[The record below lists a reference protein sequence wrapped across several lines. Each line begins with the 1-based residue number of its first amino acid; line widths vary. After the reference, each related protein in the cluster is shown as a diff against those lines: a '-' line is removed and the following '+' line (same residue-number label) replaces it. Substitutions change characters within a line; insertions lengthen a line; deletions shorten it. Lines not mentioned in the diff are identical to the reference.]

1 MKQLIFLLF
10 FALFFQ
16 YSLAQRYS
24 RVHLDI
30 SKIEDLSRLKEM
42 PLALDHAHWKL
53 EVGEVVIEV
62 SDFELGLI
70 QQANIPSHVEIDD
83 LEEFYSKRL
92 NQDQGT
98 LWTKNVNCD
107 YTVAPLD
114 PTNFELGSMG
124 GYYTYQEMLDD
135 LDSMHSLFP
144 NLISAKEPIH
154 TFTTEEGRPLYWV
167 RISNTPGTDDPNKP
181 EILYTS
187 NHHAREA
194 AALSINMYTM
204 WYILEN
210 YATDEDL
217 RYLVD
222 HVEMYFVPLVNPDG
236 WVYNETIQPNG
247 GGMWRKN
254 RRDNGD
260 GTFGVDLNR
269 NYSYEWGGVGSSGN
283 GNSDVY
289 RGDAAFSEPES
300 QALKWL
306 SEQHEFKIAFNYHTA
321 ANMLLH
327 PWGFT
332 EDIQCEDHNKFI
344 AFKDWMTEVNG
355 YQNIQASLLYPVG
368 GDSDDWMYGDTST
381 KPKIL
386 AMTPECGSSADGFWP
401 PTSRILPLCRENLPQ
416 NLRGAYILLDYLRVE
431 DLSSDALSVE
441 GYINLSMQRLGLP
454 ESTGFIVNLE
464 SLNPAI
470 SVNTSAKLVTGLS
483 YGQSLLDSFNYTIDT
498 QTLFN
503 PEVGFVLSV
512 NNGEHIFRDT
522 LYKRVSAVS
531 PALWIEGTTL
541 NPFENEGSSSWS
553 TTTEDFV
560 SAPTSITDSPND
572 DYENQT
578 TQTLLLTSIINLSN
592 AQDALIRFAA
602 KWDIEADYDYLQFE
616 ALRVSS
622 TGLPDDWVPLCGK
635 YTNAG
640 TADQD
645 EGMPLYDGV
654 QNTWIEEE
662 VDMTEFLGDSIQL
675 RFQLVS
681 DNFVTG
687 DGFYFDD
694 FKLYIGGNIDSVIN
708 NVSHFDG
715 QVQYAT
721 IIPNP
726 AQDAIHIEINQPWM
740 GQLRI
745 LNTLGQEVMKS
756 SLNTEAQ
763 RVNLDIGHLPS
774 GTYYLH
780 LLNTDQIT
788 TVLPLWIQ

>member
-1 MKQLIFLLF
+1 MKQITFILLF
-10 FALFFQ
+10 ALSCQ
-16 YSLAQRYS
+16 NLAAQRYS
-24 RVHLDI
+24 RVHLDV
-30 SKIEDLSRLKEM
+30 SKAEDLSRLKEM
-42 PLALDHAHWKL
+42 PLPLDHAHWKL
-53 EVGEVVIEV
+53 EVGEVVVEV
-62 SDFELGLI
+62 SEFDLSLI
-70 QQANIPSHVEIDD
+70 QQTNIPYHIEIDD
-83 LEEFYSKRL
+83 LEDFYSNRL
-92 NQDQGT
+92 RQQHDI
-98 LWTKNVNCD
+98 LWTKNINCD
-107 YTVAPLD
+107 STVAPLD

-154 TFTTEEGRPLYWV
+154 TFTTEEDRPIYWV
-167 RISNTPGTDDPNKP
+167 RISNTPDIDDPNEP

-194 AALSINMYTM
+194 AALSVNMYTM

-210 YATDEDL
+210 YDRDEDL
-217 RYLVD
+217 QYLVD
-222 HVEMYFVPLVNPDG
+222 NVEMYFVPLVNPDG
-236 WVYNETIQPNG
+236 WVYNQTIQPNG

-254 RRDNGD
+254 RRDNGN

-269 NYSYEWGGVGSSGN
+269 NYSYEWALIGSSGN

-289 RGDAAFSEPES
+289 HGISAFSEPES
-300 QALKWL
+300 QALKWF
-306 SEQHEFKIAFNYHTA
+306 SEQHEFKIALNYHTA

-344 AFKDWMTEVNG
+344 AFKDWMTEING

-386 AMTPECGSSADGFWP
+386 AMTPECGTSSDGFWP

-431 DLSSDALSVE
+431 DLSSDALSVQ
-441 GYINLSMQRLGLP
+441 GAIDVSMQRLGLP
-454 ESTGFIVNLE
+454 ESPGFIVDLE
-464 SLNPAI
+464 SLDSAVT
-470 SVNTSAKLVTGLS
+470 VNTLAKAVVGLN
-483 YGQSLLDSFNYTIDT
+483 YGESVIDSFEYTIDT
-498 QTLFN
+498 LSLFK

-512 NNGEHIFRDT
+512 NNGSHTFRDT
-522 LYKRVSAVS
+522 FYKRVSVVN
-531 PALWIEGTTL
+531 PALSIDGVTL
-541 NPFENEGSSSWS
+541 SPFENQGSSSWS

-560 SAPTSITDSPND
+560 SPPTSITDSPND

-578 TQTLLLTSIINLSN
+578 TQTLMLTPIINLSN

-602 KWDIEADYDYLQFE
+602 KWDIEADYDYVQFE
-616 ALRVSS
+616 ALRLSS
-622 TGLPDDWVPLCGK
+622 SGLANDWLPLCGN
-635 YTNAG
+635 YTNSG

-645 EGMPLYDGV
+645 EGMPLYDGA
-654 QNTWIEEE
+654 QNTWVEEE
-662 VDMTEFLGDSIQL
+662 VDISEFIGDSIQL

-694 FKLYIGGNIDSVIN
+694 FKLFTGGNTDLIIDDLTN
-708 NVSHFDG
+708 LFSHEL
-715 QVQYAT
+715 YAA

-726 AQDAIHIEINQPWM
+726 AHDVIRINTSTPWM
-740 GQLRI
+740 GQI
-745 LNTLGQEVMKS
+745 LIVNALGQQ
-756 SLNTEAQ
+756 LTEHSFHSKFQ
-763 RVNLDIGHLPS
+763 QTTLDIGHLHPGS
-774 GTYYLH
+774 YYVHFLSP
-780 LLNTDQIT
+780 NQIT
-788 TVLPLWIQ
+788 TTLPLWIK

>member
-1 MKQLIFLLF
+1 MTRFTYILF
-10 FALFFQ
+10 FALSFHCV
-16 YSLAQRYS
+16 SAQRYS
-24 RVHLDI
+24 RVHLDV
-30 SKIEDLSRLKEM
+30 SKTEDLSRLKEM

-70 QQANIPSHVEIDD
+70 QQADIPYHVEIND
-83 LEEFYSKRL
+83 LEDFYSKRL
-92 NQDQGT
+92 RQQQDMVG
-98 LWTKNVNCD
+98 TKNVNCD
-107 YTVAPLD
+107 STSAPLD

-167 RISNTPGTDDPNKP
+167 RISNTPDIDDPNEP

-204 WYILEN
+204 WYIIEN
-210 YATDEDL
+210 YASDEDL

-222 HVEMYFVPLVNPDG
+222 NVEMYFVPLVNPDG
-236 WVYNETIQPNG
+236 WVYNQTIQPNG

-254 RRDNGD
+254 RRDNGN

-269 NYSYEWGGVGSSGN
+269 NYSYEWGLIGSSGN

-289 RGDAAFSEPES
+289 HGLSAFSEPES
-300 QALKWL
+300 QALKWF
-306 SEQHEFKIAFNYHTA
+306 SEQHEFKIALNYHTA

-332 EDIQCEDHNKFI
+332 EDIQCEDHDKFI
-344 AFKDWMTEVNG
+344 AFKDWMTEING

-368 GDSDDWMYGDTST
+368 GDSDDWMYGDTSS

-431 DLSSDALSVE
+431 DLSSDALSVQGAIE
-441 GYINLSMQRLGLP
+441 VSMQRLGLP
-454 ESTGFIVNLE
+454 ESTGFIVDLE
-464 SLNPAI
+464 SLDPAVT
-470 SVNTSAKLVTGLS
+470 VNTLAKAVVGLN
-483 YGQSLLDSFNYTIDT
+483 YGENVIDSFEYSIDT
-498 QTLFN
+498 LTLFN

-512 NNGEHIFRDT
+512 NNGTHIFRDT
-522 LYKRVSAVS
+522 LYKRVSAVN
-531 PALWIEGTTL
+531 PALSIDGMTL
-541 NPFENEGSSSWS
+541 SPFENQGSSSWS

-578 TQTLLLTSIINLSN
+578 TQTLLLTPIINLSN

-602 KWDIEADYDYLQFE
+602 KWDIEADYDYVQFE

-622 TGLPDDWVPLCGK
+622 TGISNDWLPLCGK
-635 YTNAG
+635 YTNTG
-640 TADQD
+640 TVDQD

-654 QNTWIEEE
+654 QNTWVEEE

-694 FKLYIGGNIDSVIN
+694 FKIYIGGSVDSVIN
-708 NVSHFDG
+708 NVSDRHGLDPF
-715 QVQYAT
+715 AT

-726 AQDAIHIEINQPWM
+726 AQHAIRLETAQPWM
-740 GQLRI
+740 GQVQI
-745 LNTLGQEVMKS
+745 LNTLGQEVMNY
-756 SLNTEAQ
+756 SLDSESQ
-763 RVNLDIGHLPS
+763 QVHFDLGHLPS
-774 GTYYLH
+774 GSYYVH
-780 LLNTDQIT
+780 LLNADQIT
-788 TVLPLWIQ
+788 IVLPLWIQ

>member
-1 MKQLIFLLF
+1 MC
-10 FALFFQ
+10 
-16 YSLAQRYS
+16 SLHGVFGQNYS
-24 RVHLDI
+24 RIHLDI
-30 SKIEDLSRLKEM
+30 SKKNDLLKLKEM
-42 PLALDHAHWKL
+42 PLALDHAHWNL
-53 EVGEVVIEV
+53 EANEVVMEV

-70 QQANIPSHVEIDD
+70 DEMGLSYHTEISN
-83 LEEFYSKRL
+83 LEEFYRQRL
-92 NQDQGT
+92 ARHNQNYSI
-98 LWTKNVNCD
+98 KNVNCD
-107 YTVAPLD
+107 SATSAVD
-114 PTNFELGSMG
+114 PENFELGSMG

-135 LDSMHSLFP
+135 LDSMHALFP
-144 NLISAKEPIH
+144 NLISAKQPIH

-167 RISNTPGTDDPNKP
+167 RISNTPDTDDPSEP

-194 AALSINMYTM
+194 AALSVNMYTM

-210 YATDEDL
+210 YASDEDL

-222 HVEMYFVPLVNPDG
+222 NVEMYFVPLVNPDG
-236 WVYNETIQPNG
+236 WVYNQTIQPNG

-254 RRDNGD
+254 RRNNGN

-269 NYSYEWGGVGSSGN
+269 NYGYEWGGVGSSGN

-289 RGDAAFSEPES
+289 RGDAPFSEAES
-300 QALKWL
+300 QALKWFT
-306 SEQHEFKIAFNYHTA
+306 EQHEFQIALNYHTA

-327 PWGFT
+327 PWGYT
-332 EDIQCEDHNKFI
+332 DGIECEDHDQFI
-344 AFKDWMTEVNG
+344 AFKSWMTEVNG
-355 YQNIQASLLYPVG
+355 YLNIQSSLLYEAA

-431 DLSSDALSVE
+431 DLSSDALSVQGSIE
-441 GYINLSMQRLGLP
+441 VSMQRLGLP
-454 ESTGFIVNLE
+454 ESSGFIVDLE
-464 SLNPAI
+464 SLDPAVTI
-470 SVNTSAKLVTGLS
+470 NSSAKLVTGLS
-483 YGQSLLDSFNYTIDT
+483 YGESIIDSFSYTIDT
-498 QTLFN
+498 QSLFS
-503 PEVGFVLSV
+503 PEVGFVLSN
-512 NNGEHIFRDT
+512 NNGSHIFRDT
-522 LYKRVSAVS
+522 LYKRVSVVN
-531 PALWIEGTTL
+531 PALSIDGTTL
-541 NPFENEGSSSWS
+541 TPFENDGSSSWS

-578 TQTLLLTSIINLSN
+578 TQTLLLTPTINLSN

-602 KWDIEADYDYLQFE
+602 KWDIEADYDYVQFQ
-616 ALRVSS
+616 ALRVNSS
-622 TGLPDDWVPLCGK
+622 GVPNDWLPLCGK

-662 VDMTEFLGDSIQL
+662 IDISEFLGDSIQL

-694 FKLYIGGNIDSVIN
+694 FKIYIGGNTDSVIN
-708 NVSHFDG
+708 NLTELLSNGFE
-715 QVQYAT
+715 AT

-726 AQDAIHIEINQPWM
+726 AQDALRIKTTQPWM
-740 GQLRI
+740 GEVLI
-745 LNTLGQEVMKS
+745 VNPLGQEILKR
-756 SLNTEAQ
+756 SLYSETQNVQ
-763 RVNLDIGHLPS
+763 LDIRPLPN
-774 GTYYLH
+774 GTYYVH
-780 LLNTDQIT
+780 LISDDQIIS
-788 TVLPLWIQ
+788 VLPLWIQ

>member
-1 MKQLIFLLF
+1 MKQCLFIFL
-10 FALFFQ
+10 FALSFQ
-16 YSLAQRYS
+16 YIGAQRYS

-30 SKIEDLSRLKEM
+30 SNTEDLSRLKEM

-53 EVGEVVIEV
+53 EVDEVVIEV
-62 SDFELGLI
+62 NDFELDLI
-70 QQANIPSHVEIDD
+70 QQANIPFHVEIDD
-83 LEEFYSKRL
+83 LELFYSNRL
-92 NQDQGT
+92 SEQQH
-98 LWTKNVNCD
+98 LLSTKNVNCD
-107 YTVAPLD
+107 STVAPLD
-114 PTNFELGSMG
+114 PINFELGSMG

-167 RISNTPGTDDPNKP
+167 RISNTPNTDDPSKP

-204 WYILEN
+204 WHILEN
-210 YATDEDL
+210 YASDEDL

-222 HVEMYFVPLVNPDG
+222 NVEMYFVPLVNPDG

-254 RRDNGD
+254 RRNNGN

-269 NYSYEWGGVGSSGN
+269 NYGYEWGGVGSSGN

-289 RGDAAFSEPES
+289 RGTTPFSEAES
-300 QALKWL
+300 QALKWFT
-306 SEQHEFKIAFNYHTA
+306 EQHAFQIALNYHTA

-327 PWGFT
+327 PWGYT
-332 EDIQCEDHNKFI
+332 DNIECDDHDRFI
-344 AFKDWMTEVNG
+344 AFKSWMTEVNG
-355 YQNIQASLLYPVG
+355 YLNIQSSLLYEAA
-368 GDSDDWMYGDTST
+368 GDSDDWMYGDTTT

-386 AMTPECGSSADGFWP
+386 AMTPECGSNADGFWP

-431 DLSSDALSVE
+431 DLSSDALSVQ
-441 GYINLSMQRLGLP
+441 GVIDISMQRLGLP
-454 ESTGFIVNLE
+454 ESSGFIVDLE
-464 SLNPAI
+464 SLDPAVTI
-470 SVNTSAKLVTGLS
+470 NTSAKLVSGLS
-483 YGQSLLDSFNYTIDT
+483 YGESILDSFDYTVDT
-498 QTLFN
+498 QSLFN

-512 NNGEHIFRDT
+512 NNGSHVFRDT
-522 LYKRVSAVS
+522 LYKRVSVVN
-531 PALWIEGTTL
+531 PALSIDGTTL
-541 NPFENEGSSSWS
+541 SPFQNEGSSSWS

-578 TQTLLLTSIINLSN
+578 TQTLLLTPIINLSN
-592 AQDALIRFAA
+592 AQDALVRFAA
-602 KWDIEADYDYLQFE
+602 KWDIEADYDYVQFE

-622 TGLPDDWVPLCGK
+622 TGLPNDWLPLCGK
-635 YTNAG
+635 YTNSG
-640 TADQD
+640 TPDQD

-654 QNTWIEEE
+654 QNTWVEEE
-662 VDMTEFLGDSIQL
+662 VDMTEFIGDSIQL

-694 FKLYIGGNIDSVIN
+694 FKLFISGNMDSVIN
-708 NVSHFDG
+708 NLSAMNNPAPLAVI
-715 QVQYAT
+715 V
-721 IIPNP
+721 PNP
-726 AQDAIHIEINQPWM
+726 ARNNIRIETAHPWNGHIS
-740 GQLRI
+740 I
-745 LNTLGQEVMKS
+745 LNALGQEVMRHALHTES
-756 SLNTEAQ
+756 QQGILN
-763 RVNLDIGHLPS
+763 IGHLPAGS
-774 GTYYLH
+774 YYIH
-780 LLNTDQIT
+780 LRNPNQPT

>member
-1 MKQLIFLLF
+1 MKRFTYILLF
-10 FALFFQ
+10 ALSFQ
-16 YSLAQRYS
+16 CVSAQRYS
-24 RVHLDI
+24 RVHLDV
-30 SKIEDLSRLKEM
+30 SKTEDLSRLKEM

-53 EVGEVVIEV
+53 DVGEVVVEV
-62 SDFELGLI
+62 SEFDLNLI
-70 QQANIPSHVEIDD
+70 QQTSIPYHIEIDD
-83 LEEFYSKRL
+83 LEDFYSKRL
-92 NQDQGT
+92 TQEQNIH
-98 LWTKNVNCD
+98 WTKNVNCD
-107 YTVAPLD
+107 SATASVD
-114 PTNFELGSMG
+114 PVNFELGSMG

-144 NLISAKEPIH
+144 NLISAKAPIH

-167 RISNTPGTDDPNKP
+167 RISNTPDIDDQNEP

-210 YATDEDL
+210 YASDEDL

-222 HVEMYFVPLVNPDG
+222 NVEMYFVPLVNPDG
-236 WVYNETIQPNG
+236 WVYNQTIQPNG

-254 RRDNGD
+254 RRDNGN

-269 NYSYEWGGVGSSGN
+269 NYSYEWALIGSSGN

-289 RGDAAFSEPES
+289 HGLSAFSEPES
-300 QALKWL
+300 QALKWF
-306 SEQHEFKIAFNYHTA
+306 SEQHEFKIALNYHTA

-332 EDIQCEDHNKFI
+332 EDIQCEDHDKFI
-344 AFKDWMTEVNG
+344 AFKDWMTEING

-368 GDSDDWMYGDTST
+368 GDSDDWMYGDTSN

-431 DLSSDALSVE
+431 DLSSDALSVQGAIE
-441 GYINLSMQRLGLP
+441 VSMQRLGLP
-454 ESTGFIVNLE
+454 ESSGFIVDLE
-464 SLNPAI
+464 SLDPAVT
-470 SVNTSAKLVTGLS
+470 VNTLAKAVVGLN
-483 YGQSLLDSFNYTIDT
+483 YGENLIDSFEYTIDT
-498 QTLFN
+498 LTLFN
-503 PEVGFVLSV
+503 PEVAFVLSV
-512 NNGEHIFRDT
+512 NNGTHIFRDT
-522 LYKRVSAVS
+522 LYKRVSVVN
-531 PALWIEGTTL
+531 PALSIDGTAL
-541 NPFENEGSSSWS
+541 SPFENQGSSSWS

-578 TQTLLLTSIINLSN
+578 TQTLLLTPIINLSN

-602 KWDIEADYDYLQFE
+602 KWDIEADYDYVQFE

-622 TGLPDDWVPLCGK
+622 TGMPNDWLPLCGK

-654 QNTWIEEE
+654 QNTWVEEE

-694 FKLYIGGNIDSVIN
+694 FKLYINGSMDSVIN
-708 NVSHFDG
+708 NVSDVNG
-715 QVQYAT
+715 QVQYAA

-726 AQDAIHIEINQPWM
+726 AQDAIRIDINQPWT
-740 GQLRI
+740 GQIQI
-745 LNTLGQEVMKS
+745 LNALGQEVMRS
-756 SLNTEAQ
+756 SLNTKAQ
-763 RVNLDIGHLPS
+763 QVNLDVSHLPS
-774 GTYYLH
+774 GTYYVH
-780 LLNTDQIT
+780 LLSADKTAS
-788 TVLPLWIQ
+788 VLSLWIH